1 MINCKYLCQNDSVVG
16 FKFIQVNIYKGKY
29 LDALLEFLKSENPD
43 FISMQEVTAGAAN
56 FYEDKGA
63 NLFDLLAKKLDYR
76 GVFHFDTKFSD
87 AANSFFGNAV
97 FSKWPIVKSQVLE
110 LKIFRPVT
118 LFEFNN
124 NVNKVWEN
132 IARHM
137 LDATVALGDLKIHAI
152 SIHGRRT
159 APPVDDAENIRQA
172 KLVATYL
179 RSLKDK
185 PFVVGGDFNMP
196 SNSQVIKI
204 LSKVATNLM
213 ENSGIGQTLNPKVHE
228 LGDKGYLVDYIFTSK
243 HFKLLSLKVPQ
254 VTVSDHLPVV
264 AQLEI

>member
-1 MINCKYLCQNDSVVG
+1 MCQNDSVVS

-29 LDALLEFLKSENPD
+29 LDALVEFLKSENPD
-43 FISMQEVTAGAAN
+43 FISMQEVTTGAAN

-63 NLFDLLAKKLDYR
+63 NLFDLLAKKLNYR

-97 FSKWPIVKSQVLE
+97 FSKWPIVKSQVVE
-110 LKIFRPVT
+110 LKTFGPIT

-124 NVNKVWEN
+124 NVNKIWEN

-196 SNSQVIKI
+196 QGSQVIKI
-204 LSKVATNLM
+204 VSEVSNNLM
-213 ENSGIGQTLNPKVHE
+213 ADVKITQTLNPKVHE
-228 LGDKGYLVDYIFTSK
+228 LGEKGYLVDFIFTSR
-243 HFKLLSLKVPQ
+243 HFKKISIEVPQ